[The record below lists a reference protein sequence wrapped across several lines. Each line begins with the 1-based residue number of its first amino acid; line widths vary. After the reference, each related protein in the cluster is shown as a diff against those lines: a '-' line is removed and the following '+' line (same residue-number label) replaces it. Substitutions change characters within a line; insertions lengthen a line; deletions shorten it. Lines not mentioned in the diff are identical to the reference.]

1 MKTTKNFL
9 IVIITTVMVVLTGFG
24 SAGGATKKVNALS
37 ADYPKTNTPM
47 TNIYYFSDSSP
58 AFGEIF
64 DSYIGL
70 NVTYDIQYLLTP
82 QELTYMLY
90 SGYFWG
96 FNQNNINIVIIE
108 IKTIKP
114 DPVVLENLFE
124 CLKLQGCKVMF
135 ISPYQ
140 PEFGDLSFADAS
152 MPCDMDKY
160 SRFLKN
166 TIKTMLSANGILENT
181 TILIDGRFI
190 GIDGVP
196 ESYNIAELC
205 AASSTLRRL
214 LLYMFY
220 NCNTAAEKDFEK
232 DMYEGIWDLSQDILG
247 SDNRSD
253 HNYFHDS
260 TKISDYIDF
269 WKDLYTKGYEYINNF
284 QLDTNSTFSS
294 GRKNKIGL
302 YYNDIVNELLNVRN
316 INILAH
322 VGGTLYVDILGDL
335 TNNLSA
341 NLYNFSTCSDVF
353 DEFDPNGRS
362 VYSMGISR
370 LKNEFYT
377 LLYSIQEDTPNNDQH
392 SGVRRFT
399 YLWIVDPIT
408 IGSDGL
414 NVVEEDQLQEINSEN
429 CQEDADCTE
438 YDEEI
443 LNEMFLDYLDF
454 LLG

>member
-1 MKTTKNFL
+1 
-9 IVIITTVMVVLTGFG
+9 MVVLTGFG

-47 TNIYYFSDSSP
+47 TNIYYFSDSAP

-96 FNQNNINIVIIE
+96 FNQNNMNIVIIE

-253 HNYFHDS
+253 HNYFHNS

-269 WKDLYTKGYEYINNF
+269 WKDLYTNGYEYINNF
-284 QLDTNSTFSS
+284 QLDTNSTFTS

-302 YYNDIVNELLNVRN
+302 YYNDIVNVLNGRN

-438 YDEEI
+438 YDEEV
-443 LNEMFLDYLDF
+443 LNEMILDYLDF

>member
-1 MKTTKNFL
+1 
-9 IVIITTVMVVLTGFG
+9 
-24 SAGGATKKVNALS
+24 
-37 ADYPKTNTPM
+37 M
-47 TNIYYFSDSSP
+47 TNIYYFSDSAP

-96 FNQNNINIVIIE
+96 FNQNNMNIVIIE

-232 DMYEGIWDLSQDILG
+232 DMYEGIWDLSQNILG

-269 WKDLYTKGYEYINNF
+269 WKDLYTNGYEYINNF
-284 QLDTNSTFSS
+284 QLDTNSTFTS

-302 YYNDIVNELLNVRN
+302 YYNDIVNVLNGRN

-438 YDEEI
+438 YDEEV

>member
-1 MKTTKNFL
+1 MKTTKNFF
-9 IVIITTVMVVLTGFG
+9 IVIIATVMVILTGFG
-24 SAGGATKKVNALS
+24 SAGGATRKVNALS
-37 ADYPKTNTPM
+37 PDYPKINTPM
-47 TNIYYFSDSSP
+47 TNIYYFSDSAP
-58 AFGEIF
+58 AFSEIL

-96 FNQNNINIVIIE
+96 FNQYNMNIVIIE

-114 DPVVLENLFE
+114 DPVILENLFE

-140 PEFGDLSFADAS
+140 PEFGDLTFADAS

-166 TIKTMLSANGILENT
+166 AIKDVLTANEEKT
-181 TILIDGRFI
+181 TLLIDGRFI

-196 ESYNIAELC
+196 ELYDIAELC

-220 NCNTAAEKDFEK
+220 NCNTAAEKNFEK

-247 SDNRSD
+247 NNRS
-253 HNYFHDS
+253 HYNYFHDS
-260 TKISDYIDF
+260 TNISDYVDF
-269 WKDLYTKGYEYINNF
+269 WKELYTNGYEYINNF
-284 QLDTNSTFSS
+284 QLDTDSIFTA
-294 GRKNKIGL
+294 GRKNQIGL
-302 YYNDIVNELLNVRN
+302 YYENIVNALNGRN
-316 INILAH
+316 IHILAH
-322 VGGTLYVDILGDL
+322 VDGTLYVDILEGL
-335 TNNLSA
+335 TN
-341 NLYNFSTCSDVF
+341 YNFSTYSDVF
-353 DEFDPNGRS
+353 DEFDPNGCS

-377 LLYSIQEDTPNNDQH
+377 LLRSIQEDTPNDEQH

-399 YLWIVDPIT
+399 YLWVVDPII
-408 IGSDGL
+408 IGEGGL
-414 NVVEEDQLQEINSEN
+414 NVILEDQLQEINSEN

-438 YDEEI
+438 YDKEV
-443 LNEMFLDYLDF
+443 LNEMFLEYLDF